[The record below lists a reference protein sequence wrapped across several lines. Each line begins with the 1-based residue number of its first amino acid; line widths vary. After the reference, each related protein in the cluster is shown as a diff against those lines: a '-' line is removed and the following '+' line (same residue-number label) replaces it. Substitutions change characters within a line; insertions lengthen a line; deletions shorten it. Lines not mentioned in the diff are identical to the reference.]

1 MIEIFETEP
10 TNTHDSVLIK
20 WKELG
25 PFDLQELINTKK
37 IKFSEKIDIV

>member
-10 TNTHDSVLIK
+10 TNIHENVLIK

-25 PFDLQELINTKK
+25 PIDLQELINIKK
-37 IKFSEKIDIV
+37 IKFNEKIDIV